1 MSGNN
6 HDWDHHGV
14 QNSVSGTEI
23 SDEYMLARTGSLQSS
38 NASQLDISHQIK
50 EVNADTGSVASTIKS
65 TGKLPEA
72 ESTGIHPASNK
83 LNEDIHKTSLDKNEE
98 QVSTR
103 TLDDGPFEH
112 DTQIRPSSQEHPPE
126 QEPPR
131 LEKIKRRAFAFV
143 LNKRFWIVFV
153 LGQVL
158 SLCLTASNTFNGFLS
173 EMGKVPAFQV
183 FLFYAALTVV
193 YTPYTI
199 YRMGFKKY
207 FEMVLHHGWKYIIF
221 AFFDVE
227 GNYFVVLAYQYT
239 SVISASLLDSWA
251 TVAVVILS
259 FLFLKVRYH
268 WSQLLGIVVC
278 IGGLALLVVSDLKNY
293 GSNTKSAVNPGL
305 GDGYMILGATC
316 YGLSNTI
323 EEYFASKLPLYV
335 VVGQLSLYSSII
347 SIVQNFI
354 FDRHEFLHLHWTRS
368 MGGYLAGF
376 IIVMLI
382 LYSLAPICFR
392 MSSATFYNISVLTSD
407 FWSLIIGI
415 HVFGNHVY
423 WLYPIAFV
431 MIIIGLFLYHI
442 FIETADKTS
451 KPWLKQGEGVDG
463 VGMAR
468 RPSSS
473 LFSTKSNIDKDAGK
487 SEVIVAAHNDDEF
500 FSRIGDSFR
509 WMKHFFTKK

>member
-1 MSGNN
+1 MSENI
-6 HDWDHHGV
+6 HIRDHRGI
-14 QNSVSGTEI
+14 QSSFSSTDF
-23 SDEYMLARTGSLQSS
+23 SDEYVLAQTGSLQSS
-38 NASQLDISHQIK
+38 NSNQLNISPRVEESNFDNESI
-50 EVNADTGSVASTIKS
+50 ASTVKNHN
-65 TGKLPEA
+65 KLPEA
-72 ESTGIHPASNK
+72 EFVATQPVSNK
-83 LNEDIHKTSLDKNEE
+83 SNEGLHKTSMDKDEE
-98 QVSTR
+98 QVSTKPLDGP
-103 TLDDGPFEH
+103 LDDASSVNDVQF
-112 DTQIRPSSQEHPPE
+112 RPPSQERSIE
-126 QEPPR
+126 QNPRR
-131 LEKIKRRAFAFV
+131 LERIKTRAFSFV
-143 LNKRFWIVFV
+143 TNKRFWIVFI

-173 EMGKVPAFQV
+173 EMGKVPAFQI
-183 FLFYAALTVV
+183 FLFYAALTLMF
-193 YTPYTI
+193 TPYTI
-199 YRMGFKKY
+199 YRMGFKSY
-207 FEMVLHHGWKYIIF
+207 FEMVLRHGWKYILF

-259 FLFLKVRYH
+259 FFFLKVRYH

-293 GSNTKSAVNPGL
+293 GSNEKSAKNPGL

-335 VVGQLSLYSSII
+335 VVGQMSLYASII

-354 FDRHEFLHLHWTRS
+354 FDRKDFLHLHWTRA

-382 LYSLAPICFR
+382 LYSLAPICFL
-392 MSSATFYNISVLTSD
+392 LTSD

-431 MIIIGLFLYHI
+431 MIIIGLFVYHI
-442 FIETADKTS
+442 FIDTADKAS
-451 KPWLKQGEGVDG
+451 KPWLRQGEGVDG
-463 VGMAR
+463 VGMVR

-473 LFSTKSNIDKDAGK
+473 LFSMKNDMGK
-487 SEVIVAAHNDDEF
+487 SEVIVAAHKDDEF
-500 FSRIGDSFR
+500 FKRIRDSFS
-509 WMKHFFTKK
+509 WMKHLFVKK